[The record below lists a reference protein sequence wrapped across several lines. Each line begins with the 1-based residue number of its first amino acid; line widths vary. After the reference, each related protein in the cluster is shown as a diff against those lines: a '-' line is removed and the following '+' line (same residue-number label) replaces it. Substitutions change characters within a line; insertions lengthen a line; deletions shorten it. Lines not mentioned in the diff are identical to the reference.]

1 MKFVLSVRPIVV
13 LAALTLSAFVGVGA
27 SSAAPPPVQIQSS
40 CTGDTISGSV
50 WLKKGGN
57 WPVSLALMSKSHT
70 GSTFA
75 QAAAPKQLTGS
86 GGEAP
91 FTFDVSALNAFAYR
105 VDADGVPGRVIP
117 ATSCAPGHQVPEA
130 PVAMLL
136 PLSLLLVGGLL
147 VVRGRRTGRR
157 MLA

>member
-1 MKFVLSVRPIVV
+1 MKFASPVRALVL
-13 LAALTLSAFVGVGA
+13 LAALTLSAIVGVGTSA
-27 SSAAPPPVQIQSS
+27 AAPPPVQVQSS

-57 WPVSLALMSKSHT
+57 WPVSLALMSKAHAST
-70 GSTFA
+70 GFVQSS
-75 QAAAPKQLTGS
+75 APKQVTGS
-86 GGEAP
+86 GGEAS

-105 VDADGVPGRVIP
+105 VDANGVQGREIP

-130 PVAMLL
+130 PMALLL

-147 VVRGRRTGRR
+147 VVRGRRSGLR
-157 MLA
+157 LLG